1 METKQP
7 LLKLIAAFAAVYII
21 WGSTYLAIHFAIQTI
36 PPFLMAG
43 VRFIIAGLFL
53 LLLAV
58 SRNKISI
65 TKQHWKS
72 GFILGGFLL
81 LGGNGGVVFAQQYIS
96 SGLTALLVST
106 VPIWIVLL
114 MWILPG
120 GIRPKLK
127 TIFGVLLGF
136 SGLFLL
142 IDITPKNVSL
152 ADSLIG
158 SFSVLLGAC
167 SWAFGSLY
175 SRKAPLPNSKF
186 ASVAVQMLGGG
197 ILLLI
202 LSFVTGEWMRFSITE
217 VTLDS
222 FLALLYLIFIGAI
235 IGYTAYIWLLSAA
248 GPEKAS
254 TYAYVNPVV
263 AVFLGW
269 FFAGEIISLN
279 IIIGASI
286 ILTAVAMINSNLFEL
301 IKKVIPFKNKIL
313 KKENK

>member
-1 METKQP
+1 MEEKQP

-21 WGSTYLAIHFAIQTI
+21 WGSTYLAIHFAIKTM

-43 VRFIIAGLFL
+43 VRFIIAGSFL
-53 LLLAV
+53 LLLAA
-58 SRNKISI
+58 RKNKISI
-65 TKQHWKS
+65 SKEHWKS

-81 LGGNGGVVFAQQYIS
+81 LGGNGGVVFAQQFIS

-120 GIRPKLK
+120 GVRPKLK

-142 IDITPKNVSL
+142 IDFTPENGNL
-152 ADSLIG
+152 GDSLIG
-158 SFSVLLGAC
+158 SFAVLLGAC
-167 SWAFGSLY
+167 SWAFGSLH
-175 SRKAPLPNSKF
+175 SGKAELPKSKF

-197 ILLLI
+197 VLLLI
-202 LSFVTGEWMRFSITE
+202 LSFITGEMNKFNINNVNYE
-217 VTLDS
+217 S
-222 FLALLYLIFIGAI
+222 FLALLYLIFIGAV

-248 GPEKAS
+248 GPERAS

-269 FFAGEIISLN
+269 IFANEVITLN
-279 IIIGASI
+279 ILIGAAI
-286 ILTAVAMINSNLFEL
+286 ILTAVAMINSNLFEI
-301 IKKVIPFKNKIL
+301 IKKVIPFK
-313 KKENK
+313 KKGIY

>member
-1 METKQP
+1 MENKQP

-21 WGSTYLAIHFAIQTI
+21 WGSTYLAIHFAIKTM

-43 VRFIIAGLFL
+43 VRFIIAGAFL
-53 LLLAV
+53 LLLAAH
-58 SRNKISI
+58 RNKLLI
-65 TKQHWKS
+65 TKEHWKS

-81 LGGNGGVVFAQQYIS
+81 LGGNGGVVFAQQFIS

-120 GIRPKLK
+120 GVRPKLK

-142 IDITPKNVSL
+142 IDITPENGSL
-152 ADSLIG
+152 GDSLIG

-175 SRKAPLPNSKF
+175 SGKAVLPKSKF

-197 ILLLI
+197 VLLLI
-202 LSFVTGEWMRFSITE
+202 LSFFTGEMNEFNISNVSYE
-217 VTLDS
+217 S
-222 FLALLYLIFIGAI
+222 FFALLYLIFIGAV
-235 IGYTAYIWLLSAA
+235 IGYTAYIWLLGSA

-269 FFAGEIISLN
+269 IFANEVITLN
-279 IIIGASI
+279 IIIGAAI
-286 ILTAVAMINSNLFEL
+286 ILTAVAMINSNLFEI
-301 IKKVIPFKNKIL
+301 IKKVIPYKK
-313 KKENK
+313 KKEIVK